1 MDARPESSVI
11 GIVLVEIALVGAAL
25 AGCVV
30 AQPQQPEVT
39 PNVPSF
45 SVPSTSSPAPPPDTG
60 RAEISVELAQLP
72 IGGNVSFDENT
83 RADNCVTVN
92 WIVEQDNARIP
103 ENVQIWISDAIFTDD
118 VYALADSGCSGE
130 NPPCIGFVFDVA
142 NQTCDLAIAPTGNQP
157 SSPDAPLHVSI
168 SGAVT
173 CRDGESFE
181 CAEFLS
187 ALVTESN
194 LSIPLDTPPADAPSD
209 APPSDGGLGTATSGP
224 A

>member
-1 MDARPESSVI
+1 MDARVI
-11 GIVLVEIALVGAAL
+11 LAEIALVGAAL
-25 AGCVV
+25 AGCAV

-39 PNVPSF
+39 PNAPS
-45 SVPSTSSPAPPPDTG
+45 SSAPSTSSLAPPPDTG
-60 RAEISVELAQLP
+60 GGEISVELAQLP

-83 RADNCVTVN
+83 FADNCVTVN

-103 ENVQIWISDAIFTDD
+103 ENVQIWISGATFTDD

-130 NPPCIGFVFDVA
+130 NPPCIGFVFDIA

-157 SSPDAPLHVSI
+157 SSPDAPLEVSI
-168 SGAVT
+168 SGEVT
-173 CRDGESFE
+173 CTEGESFE
-181 CAEFLS
+181 CAKFLS

-194 LSIPLDTPPADAPSD
+194 LSIPLDTPPADTPSD
-209 APPSDGGLGTATSGP
+209 APPADEGLGVSTSGP